1 MLSFVTDSSQFIFYA
16 VGGVLALFALGFLV
30 VLVIRLF
37 FKKSSRLPAAFQR
50 VVLRV
55 RMSKEV
61 ADQQEQ
67 KNFTKEKIHEQISQ
81 AEEFISSIAGL
92 KPRSSGM
99 IAGRQDHISF
109 EVVFQKGK
117 IDFYVVVPLFMRQY
131 LEEQLHA
138 QFPRA
143 DVLEVEDYNIFQP
156 TGTIVG
162 SRLSLH
168 KHQMYPIKT
177 YRQFDSDPMDS
188 VLNTLSKLHQ
198 DEGACIQYIIRPA
211 NSKWHNTGVTFA
223 RELSQGKK
231 MKEALKTATGG
242 GWGIGSM
249 ALGFL
254 KFFGDIWKASP
265 DDPNK
270 PKEHHQQTPMEQEIM
285 KSVETKSSKAGLEA
299 GISIIVSGTDI
310 EHSKAVLENISNAF
324 SQYNIYEY
332 GNGFKATTL
341 SKIGSLA
348 SDFIH
353 RNFPKRYF
361 VLNTE
366 EVAGIFHFP
375 LPVTETPNINWL
387 GARSAPP
394 PIDLPTEGIIIGQS
408 TYRNVKRDVRV
419 YREDRMRHMY
429 IIGQTGT
436 GKSAGQAAFII
447 QDIERG
453 DGVCV
458 IDPHG
463 SLIEDYIMPRIPKNR
478 LEDVIY
484 FDPADVDR
492 PFGLNMLEAKDEAEM
507 DFVTQEMIAIFY
519 KLVTDPAMIGP
530 MFEHNMRNAMFTL
543 MADKNDPGSI
553 VDIPRIFTDEEFQ
566 KYKVQFVTDPL
577 VKQFWEKEMAQQT
590 ENTRSEM
597 LGYLIS
603 KVGRFVENKMMRN
616 IIGQPGSSFNVREVM
631 DKQKI
636 LLINL
641 SKGKI
646 GDINSNLLGLIIV
659 SKILQAAL
667 SRTDMP
673 EKDRKDFYL
682 YIDEFQNYITD
693 SIATILSEARKYRLG
708 LTIAHQYIGQLT
720 GGAGVEGKAG
730 DTKVRDA
737 VFGNVGTI
745 MAFRIGVDDGEFMQK
760 QFAPIFSAHDMINLE
775 NFNAVLRPLIK
786 GFPAKPF
793 NIFASR
799 YWETGEAHPENV
811 QIIKEYSR
819 LKYGRPVEEV
829 DAEIMRR
836 SKLGGGDSD
845 SGSEKDNDSDDFF
858 KDFNLD
864 DDEDDKEDEKQK
876 EEKTEEEGTGD
887 QAQEEE
893 KEDDVDTDKDND
905 HDDSEKA
912 TNESEEDG
920 DNKKSEKAEDEDAQE
935 IDQDEKEK
943 KVEGKSDQSSISK
956 S

>member
-1 MLSFVTDSSQFIFYA
+1 MI
-16 VGGVLALFALGFLV
+16 GLGFLAILTMRV
-30 VLVIRLF
+30 F
-37 FKKSSRLPAAFQR
+37 FKKHSRLPAAFQKT
-50 VVLRV
+50 VLLV
-55 RMSKEV
+55 RMSKEIG
-61 ADQQEQ
+61 DQQEQ
-67 KNFTKEKIHEQISQ
+67 KSFTKEKIHEQISQ
-81 AEEFISSIAGL
+81 AEEFFAAIGGL
-92 KPRSSGM
+92 KPNSGGLLT
-99 IAGRQDHISF
+99 GRQDHISF
-109 EVVFQKGK
+109 ELVFQKGK
-117 IDFYVVVPLFMRQY
+117 INFYVAVPAFMRRY

-143 DVLEVEDYNIFQP
+143 DVTEVEDYNIFLP
-156 TGTIVG
+156 TGSIVG
-162 SRLSLH
+162 ARLSLH
-168 KHQMYPIKT
+168 KHQMFPIKT

-188 VLNTLSKLHQ
+188 VLNTLSKLKD
-198 DEGACIQYIIRPA
+198 DEGACIQYVMRPA
-211 NSKWHNTGVTFA
+211 HSKWHYAGATLA
-223 RELSQGKK
+223 REMTQGKK
-231 MKEALKTATGG
+231 MKDAVKTATGG
-242 GWGIGSM
+242 GFDPLSM
-249 ALGFL
+249 LTGFF

-265 DDPNK
+265 EDPNK
-270 PKEHHQQTPMEQEIM
+270 PKEHHQHSPMEQEIM
-285 KSVETKSSKAGLEA
+285 KTIETKSSKAGLEI
-299 GISIIVSGTDI
+299 GISIIVSGT
-310 EHSKAVLENISNAF
+310 ELERSKTVLDNIINVF

-332 GNGFKATTL
+332 GNGFNAITL
-341 SKIGSLA
+341 TGRKIGSLA
-348 SDFIH
+348 TDIIH
-353 RNFPKRYF
+353 RNFPKTSY

-394 PIDLPTEGIIIGQS
+394 PIELPTEGIIIGKS
-408 TYRNVKRDVRV
+408 TYRNVSREVRV

-436 GKSAGQAAFII
+436 GKSAGQAAFVI

-463 SLIEDYIMPRIPKNR
+463 SLIEDYLMPRIPKER

-543 MADKNDPGSI
+543 MADKNDPGTI

-566 KYKVQFVTDPL
+566 KYKVTFVTDPL

-616 IIGQPGSSFNVREVM
+616 IIGQPISSFNVRDVM

-708 LTIAHQYIGQLT
+708 LTIAHQYIGQLSS
-720 GGAGVEGKAG
+720 GAGVEGKAG

-799 YWETGEAHPENV
+799 YWEIGEAHPENV
-811 QIIKEYSR
+811 EIIKEYSR

-836 SKLGGGDSD
+836 SKLGGGDNDPDKGSD
-845 SGSEKDNDSDDFF
+845 DDSDDFF

-864 DDEDDKEDEKQK
+864 DEEDDEEDEK
-876 EEKTEEEGTGD
+876 
-887 QAQEEE
+887 
-893 KEDDVDTDKDND
+893 KEDVEDKN
-905 HDDSEKA
+905 
-912 TNESEEDG
+912 SEEDG
-920 DNKKSEKAEDEDAQE
+920 DNKKSEKTEDEDAQE

-943 KVEGKSDQSSISK
+943 KTVNSK
-956 S
+956 KE